1 MSEQIWQPVW
11 TSLQLASVTTIILL
25 VIAVPLAW
33 WITHMRGIW
42 RALVESLTTLPL
54 VLPPTVLG
62 FYLLLLLG
70 PNGPFAPLQL
80 VFSFPGLVVGSVLFS
95 LPFMMRPVQ
104 AAFEG
109 IPQNL
114 FEAAACLGAGP
125 VKRFF
130 LLALPL
136 AKNGIL
142 SGMVLSFAHTLG
154 EFGVVLMVGGNIP
167 DQTRVLSIAIFDA
180 VERADYQQAHGLSIV
195 LVLFAL
201 LAMVLVAWLARKGW
215 TR

>member
-11 TSLQLASVTTIILL
+11 TSLALATSTTLILL
-25 VIAVPLAW
+25 LLGVPLAW
-33 WITHMRGIW
+33 AITRMRGFW
-42 RALVESLTTLPL
+42 RAVVESLATLPL

-95 LPFMMRPVQ
+95 LPFMVRPVQ

-125 VKRFF
+125 VERFF
-130 LLALPL
+130 VLALPL

-142 SGMVLSFAHTLG
+142 SGAVLSFAHTLG

-167 DQTRVLSIAIFDA
+167 DQTRVVSIAIFDA
-180 VERADYQQAHGLSIV
+180 VERADYTQAHVFSIA
-195 LVLFAL
+195 LVLFSW
-201 LAMVLVAWLARKGW
+201 LAMVLVAWLAGVR
-215 TR
+215 RVR